1 MPLCSNRFPNR
12 LRRMILAV
20 LLVLAPFGTATGAW
34 AEDLAIGFGSDVTTL
49 DPHYQGLTPNVV
61 LARHIFDALT
71 RTDARLRLQPGLAER
86 WEALNDTTWVFTLRA
101 GVTFHDGAPLRAADV
116 VASLKRAAQPTDSP
130 NPHLARF
137 AALVD
142 ARAVDDLTVFLTT
155 KRPEPSLPALLAQ
168 LAIIPERLAGA
179 PREAFDSGAAVVGTG
194 PYRLV
199 RWQRGDAIEL
209 AAFDGHWAGPPP
221 WERVSF
227 RVLPKPAARVAAL
240 LDGAVQVIAQV
251 PPADALRLRQDP
263 AVTVVSGLSG
273 RLVYLGLDSGR
284 DRSPFVTDRAG
295 KPLDRNPLRDVRVR
309 RALSKA
315 INRTLLA
322 EQVLEGLAIPAGQM
336 LPDGFPGVS
345 PRLKPDAHDPEGARR
360 LLAAAGW
367 PDGFGLTL
375 HVPSDRYVNAPAVA
389 RSIGVMLSRAGVATK
404 VEALPSSQ
412 FFPRAGRLEFSA
424 LMAGLGTNT
433 GETSDMLVSLLATR
447 EPTRQRGQLNRGLYS
462 NAAFD
467 ALLERAVTAMDPAE
481 RAGLLGEA
489 SDMAMQ
495 DAALLPLYHEV
506 STWAMRRGLSY
517 VPRVDEF
524 TLATEVKPERTH
536 PLE

>member
-1 MPLCSNRFPNR
+1 MPDR
-12 LRRMILAV
+12 LLHRVRRMLLAA
-20 LLVLAPFGTATGAW
+20 LLALALLGVAATGAK
-34 AEDLAIGFGSDVTTL
+34 AEDLAIGFGSDITSL
-49 DPHYQGLTPNVV
+49 DPHYQGFTPNIV
-61 LARHIFDALT
+61 LSRHVFDALT

-86 WEALNDTTWVFTLRA
+86 WEALNDTAWVFTLRA

-130 NPHLARF
+130 NPHVVRI

-155 KRPEPSLPALLAQ
+155 RRPEPVLPALLAHV
-168 LAIIPERLAGA
+168 AIIPERLAGA
-179 PREAFDSGAAVVGTG
+179 PRETFDSGAAAVGTG
-194 PYRLV
+194 PYRLA
-199 RWQRGDAIEL
+199 RWRRGEAIEL
-209 AAFDGHWAGPPP
+209 IAFERHWAGPPP

-240 LDGAVQVIAQV
+240 LDGAVQIIAQV
-251 PPADALRLRQDP
+251 PPADALRLRNDP
-263 AVTVVSGLSG
+263 AVTVASGLSG

-295 KPLDRNPLRDVRVR
+295 KPLDRNPLRDARVR

-315 INRTLLA
+315 INRSLLT

-345 PRLKPDAHDPEGARR
+345 PRLKPEAHDVEAARR
-360 LLAAAGW
+360 LLAKAGW

-375 HVPSDRYVNAPAVA
+375 HVPGDRYVNAAAVA

-404 VEALPSSQ
+404 VEVLPSSQ

-424 LMAGLGTNT
+424 FMAGLGTDT
-433 GETSDMLVSLLATR
+433 GETSDMLMTLLATR
-447 EPTRQRGQLNRGLYS
+447 DPARQRGLLNRGLYS
-462 NAAFD
+462 NAALD
-467 ALLERAVTAMDPAE
+467 ALLERAQSAMDPAE
-481 RAGLLGEA
+481 RAGLLGDA
-489 SDMAMQ
+489 SDIAMQ
-495 DAALLPLYHEV
+495 DAGLLPLYHEV

-517 VPRVDEF
+517 VPRVDEY
-524 TLATEVKPERTH
+524 TLAAEVKAERTH